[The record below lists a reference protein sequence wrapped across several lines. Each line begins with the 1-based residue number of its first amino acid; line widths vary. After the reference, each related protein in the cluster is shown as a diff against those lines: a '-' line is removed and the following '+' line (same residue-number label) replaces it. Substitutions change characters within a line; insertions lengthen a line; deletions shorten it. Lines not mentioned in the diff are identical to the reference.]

1 MILMMSFCP
10 AEEFQPE
17 QIKEF
22 ILTQTIRANIA
33 LVGVA
38 GLPYSGKSTLLHNIL
53 DSRSTS
59 QLHGGL
65 DAFEAV
71 VMKDKLNDLCY
82 WSSAKLE
89 EAEVTVVAAALAQV
103 CAKSQAYPSFE
114 VTTGSQSSKRPS
126 EIVSSFNDDTIARCF
141 DECFVGVKKLMV
153 DLETRGEQHKLV
165 TASLT
170 LLNFWDI
177 GVNRAVIEL
186 VGKLAGNFRHLMLLN
201 VLSLQKDC
209 DDLYKPPRLGDR
221 YYQNR
226 YSSRGDDKRLM
237 VLLSSLRY
245 FVRCVCVTNCEPE
258 TTILVGTRADRFSE
272 QECIERKVKILQ
284 SVRARAEELGVSR
297 AICPQMLAVDARNRK
312 AVLKEVRTL
321 LEKAIEK
328 DHRFE
333 KEIPLSWIFLRSVL
347 HKTNRMFMNRKEL
360 VGIAN
365 KCGLQTVT
373 EIEEFLKLFL
383 ACGSLLYCSN
393 EDCPELH
400 NCVILQPVAFIQAL
414 DQLYYIE
421 YDKNIPAEL
430 LNHVDS
436 TKHGYVSEQLVKHLW
451 PRDHHLFLQMLS
463 KLGMVVEISDILHQQ
478 CPGSSPCY
486 FMPTL
491 RPLYYSQLPAPDS
504 ESLIV
509 ATSNLPIIPY
519 DVQSQFVIEMQIAC
533 KKDIEFIPTQ
543 YFNTL
548 HFQWNKQSQTS
559 TDKISADIF
568 IRFLGEIA
576 EIEVKMTSKHISYLG
591 TVCSIVKTIC
601 MDVFQRLAKQS
612 PEIKYHFGFV
622 CPNSTATQPHYLYFH
637 VQRGIQTLHCT
648 KCGEQKVASPQ
659 KKVWMQ
665 AGVEVCMLLINH
677 ELIGPSSK
685 VDRPHTHTHRGNRK
699 TLVSL

>member
-1 MILMMSFCP
+1 MLSFCP
-10 AEEFQPE
+10 AEEFKPE

-53 DSRSTS
+53 DFRSTRE
-59 QLHGGL
+59 LHGGL

-89 EAEVTVVAAALAQV
+89 ESEVTVVAAALAQV
-103 CAKSQAYPSFE
+103 CAKSLTYPSFE
-114 VTTGSQSSKRPS
+114 ITTGSQGSKRPS
-126 EIVSSFNDDTIARCF
+126 ESVSSFNDDTIARCF

-177 GVNRAVIEL
+177 GVNRAVIEI
-186 VGKLAGNFRHLMLLN
+186 VGKVAGNFQHLVLLN
-201 VLSLQKDC
+201 ILSLQKDC
-209 DDLYKPPRLGDR
+209 DELYNPPRLGDR
-221 YYQNR
+221 YYKGR

-245 FVRCVCVTNCEPE
+245 FTRCVYVTNCNPE
-258 TTILVGTRADRFSE
+258 TTILVGTHADRFSE
-272 QECIERKVKILQ
+272 QECNERKVKILQ
-284 SVRARAEELGVSR
+284 SVRARAEEVGVSR

-312 AVLKEVRTL
+312 GVLKEVRTL

-333 KEIPLSWIFLRSVL
+333 EEIPLSWIFLRSVL
-347 HKTNRMFMNRKEL
+347 HKTNRMFMSRKEL
-360 VGIAN
+360 IGIAN
-365 KCGLQTVT
+365 KCGLQSVP
-373 EIEEFLKLFL
+373 EIEKFLKLFL

-393 EDCPELH
+393 EDRPELH

-430 LNHVDS
+430 LNHVNN
-436 TKHGYVSEQLVKHLW
+436 TKHGYVSEQLLKHLW
-451 PRDHHLFLQMLS
+451 PRDHHLFLLILT
-463 KLGMVVEISDILHQQ
+463 KLGMMVEISDILHQH

-491 RPLYYSQLPAPDS
+491 RPLYYSQLPAHDS

-519 DVQSQFVIEMQIAC
+519 DVQSQFVIAMQNAC
-533 KKDIEFIPTQ
+533 KKDIEFMPTQ

-548 HFQWNKQSQTS
+548 HFCFNKQSQTAA
-559 TDKISADIF
+559 DKISADIF
-568 IRFLGEIA
+568 VRFMGEIA
-576 EIEVKMTSKHISYLG
+576 EIEVKCTPNNTSSLG

-601 MDVFQRLAKQS
+601 IDVFQQLAKQS

-622 CPNSTATQPHYLYFH
+622 CPNSTGTQPHYVYFH
-637 VQRGIQTLHCT
+637 VQRGIQTLHCN
-648 KCGEQKVASPQ
+648 KCGEPKVASA
-659 KKVWMQ
+659 KKRIWMQ
-665 AGVEVCMLLINH
+665 AGVEVCRLTLIS
-677 ELIGPSSK
+677 LSI
-685 VDRPHTHTHRGNRK
+685 R
-699 TLVSL
+699 TLAVR